1 MASFS
6 DKELFVSET
15 ASSDLLVRTLAPSV
29 VVRNFRPVLLRNVV
43 MDGAD
48 GVGLID
54 DARGIL
60 IVVDGEAFDKVIAR
74 GLAAEQKKYKRLI
87 NK

>member
-15 ASSDLLVRTLAPSV
+15 VSSDLLAKTLALSV

-48 GVGLID
+48 GVGLT
-54 DARGIL
+54 DARGVL
-60 IVVDGEAFDKVIAR
+60 IVVEFDKAAVR
-74 GLAAEQKKYKRLI
+74 GLATK
-87 NK
+87 

>member
-15 ASSDLLVRTLAPSV
+15 ASSDLLVRTLALSV

-43 MDGAD
+43 MDGVD
-48 GVGLID
+48 GVGLTD

-60 IVVDGEAFDKVIAR
+60 IVVDDEALDKVIAR
-74 GLAAEQKKYKRLI
+74 GLATEQCIKG
-87 NK
+87 

>member
-15 ASSDLLVRTLAPSV
+15 ASSDLLARMLALSV

-48 GVGLID
+48 GVGLAD

-60 IVVDGEAFDKVIAR
+60 IVVDCDEDCDKVTTR
-74 GLAAEQKKYKRLI
+74 GLATEYIKD
-87 NK
+87 